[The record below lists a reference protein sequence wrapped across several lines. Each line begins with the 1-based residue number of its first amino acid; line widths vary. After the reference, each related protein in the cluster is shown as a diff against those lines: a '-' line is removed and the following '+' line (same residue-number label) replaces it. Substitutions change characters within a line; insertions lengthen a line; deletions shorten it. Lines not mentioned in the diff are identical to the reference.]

1 MYGALRLQCPR
12 PGPTSGTAMIYL
24 SHFVLNRLPQRVGE
38 AGNCPER
45 RFRRG
50 AIPPILHRR
59 RESGTFSVTANQP
72 GRQAARQPARA
83 DRGRAVTVREYACAG
98 AWQPPASQACHRHA
112 GRVPVSWFVSTSS
125 SSDLRTMTSR
135 DPVRR
140 LQS

>member
-1 MYGALRLQCPR
+1 MSINSVPIRNLSSVGCLSSELRDLGLIP
-12 PGPTSGTAMIYL
+12 GTAEI
-24 SHFVLNRLPQRVGE
+24 F
-38 AGNCPER
+38 
-45 RFRRG
+45 
-50 AIPPILHRR
+50 I
-59 RESGTFSVTANQP
+59 SGTFSVTANQP

-98 AWQPPASQACHRHA
+98 AWQPPGSQACHRHA

-125 SSDLRTMTSR
+125 SSDLRTMTLR